1 MNDQRI
7 IVPVNPVLVP
17 PVSGS
22 TDVYLILGDPVEQVL
37 APEIFNP
44 LFARFGHDALLVPNA
59 ALRFT
64 PAATK
69 SASSGGFVANLF
81 PRGPQ
86 QPKQVKENTSNNSTT
101 RTLWVLQDNKP
112 TPVEVTVGLTDGRR
126 TQIVSGDL
134 KAGARVIIGMQKVSK

>member
-44 LFARFGHDALLVPNA
+44 LFARFGHDALLVPIQVAPENLHAFVQTAFLAKNIKGMWVTIPHKVPVMAVLNRSSELAHLAGAVNA
-59 ALRFT
+59 IRRNADGTLE
-64 PAATK
+64 
-69 SASSGGFVANLF
+69 GGLF
-81 PRGPQ
+81 DG
-86 QPKQVKENTSNNSTT
+86 E
-101 RTLWVLQDNKP
+101 
-112 TPVEVTVGLTDGRR
+112 GLTC
-126 TQIVSGDL
+126 
-134 KAGARVIIGMQKVSK
+134 